1 MLKIKLLARL
11 QSLGLAHMLSR
22 KNQSLCSR
30 TLLVCRSVQCSR
42 ILGVFFTATT
52 AIYKGSRFLFTKTD
66 DRPPR

>member
-1 MLKIKLLARL
+1 MLKIKLLASL

-42 ILGVFFTATT
+42 ILGVFFHC
-52 AIYKGSRFLFTKTD
+52 YNSHLQK
-66 DRPPR
+66 